1 MIKPYFE
8 AVRIAM
14 DEDTHEEFEYK
25 TVLLWCSVMR
35 LEEPSGDTFKNEA
48 PKCVIKTDE
57 GALWVLTPY
66 EEVRAEWLRWLD
78 AASNIQSVFTN
89 N

>member
-8 AVRIAM
+8 AIRIAM
-14 DEDTHEEFEYK
+14 DEDTKEEFEYK
-25 TVLLWCSVMR
+25 KILLWCSVAR
-35 LEEPSGDTFKNEA
+35 LEEPTGDTFKNES
-48 PKCVIKTDE
+48 PKCVIMTEE
-57 GALWVLTPY
+57 GSVWVLTPY
-66 EEVRAEWLRWLD
+66 EEVRTAWLKWLD